1 MIGKVSMKCTRET
14 FSEKQ
19 LQFLPY
25 SLCTLEYSNSS
36 TQRACLENLQVECSD
51 VGGRVGMR
59 KREKKKT
66 QCFKEFLPCLCS
78 ENPMRL
84 QCKSAC
90 MGNAQFM
97 ENETVCF
104 NRGPMH
110 GATPTDRSKVGVR
123 RGDDR
128 QSFIEIHS

>member
-59 KREKKKT
+59 KREKK
-66 QCFKEFLPCLCS
+66 
-78 ENPMRL
+78 NPVFQGVPAVPLLR
-84 QCKSAC
+84 KP
-90 MGNAQFM
+90 
-97 ENETVCF
+97 NEVTV
-104 NRGPMH
+104 
-110 GATPTDRSKVGVR
+110 
-123 RGDDR
+123 
-128 QSFIEIHS
+128 